1 MIKRTIILLL
11 FFTSATGF
19 SQDFSNKGKDFW
31 IAYPAHIDGTSS
43 AMGIYITSDV
53 SATGTIT
60 VGGTVLSFT
69 LAANSVVRKFI
80 GPIAAG
86 DAPNTSVY
94 LSTQDGITPGA
105 GIHVVSDKPVAVY
118 AHIIRSARSGA
129 TLVLPTNV
137 WGKNYV
143 APSYQNMGNQTGYGE
158 VAVMAKLPNTTVE
171 ITPSVQSRNGTRV
184 AGTAYQITLANP
196 GDVYQVQ
203 FTSGADI
210 SGTTV
215 NSVANAAGGCNP
227 IAVIS
232 ATTWTA
238 LGCSGASGGDN
249 LYQQLFPV
257 ATWGKTFLTAPFI
270 DRPFDIVRVFV
281 TDPSTVVKKTE
292 NGVVTTLTGLNA
304 GNFYEYTTANPTQLV
319 ADKAISV
326 VQYISAQNCKSGCG
340 TSSTL
345 PSCWTDPEMIIL
357 NPVEQTIN
365 NITVFSAHRNWVPAG
380 QSQIQRCLLNIIIKS
395 NATAGFTI
403 NGVAPSGSFQT
414 ITGTAY
420 SYLQEDVTN
429 VSISNPVQTLKADSA
444 FIAIAY
450 GFGNVESYGYNAG
463 TNVKDLYQQIAI
475 VSQYGIEST
484 PTACLGSAFKFK
496 ISLPYQPDS
505 LYWAF
510 NGNINQAPTA
520 NVWQVPLPGPAPNFL
535 PADSAT
541 LVNGK
546 LIYWYSL
553 PASYAYSK
561 IGTYPINV
569 TAYKSFSDGCGNT
582 QEISFDLEVSAPP
595 GADFYW
601 QHNGCVTQAVQFRD
615 TTITVK
621 PTYLWRWDFGDPA
634 SGSNNT
640 SILKNPVHPFSAPGT
655 YTVTYYNITTPGCVS
670 NSVSKQITVTLVPD
684 AKFGISSPVCEGQQ
698 ITLSDSSKANGVS
711 SLVKWYWDYG
721 DGLKD
726 TLLSTSDRLRSY
738 FPWGNKTATVK
749 VATNSGCESGL
760 FSKTF
765 MVNPIPV
772 ASFIL
777 PAGVCLPADSARF
790 TDASSVADGS
800 QAGFTYAWTFG
811 DIASGLNNS
820 ATLKNPAHYYTSTG
834 PFSIYLKTTTAAGCI
849 KDTTQVLTKLYPQ
862 AISGFTVNAA
872 NCLKDSTSFASTS
885 NGSGSVITNWYWDFG
900 DGLPVATGQ
909 NIKMLYATSGTKTIK
924 HWVSTDKGCTSDTMK
939 QTMIV
944 HPLPV
949 ANFTTTGPFCINSNI
964 SFTDASLPSV
974 GNLTNWKWDL
984 GDGTLQSF
992 TNGNS
997 FAHPYTSTGSFQVS
1011 LTVTNDKGCVS
1022 PLVSKAVVINPLPKA
1037 GFIVPEVCLSDSYAL
1052 FNDTSSIASGSI
1064 TQWLWSFGDPV
1075 SGALNNAALQSPQ
1088 HSYTAVGPYT
1098 VSLKVT
1104 SNSVC
1109 TNTISQSFFVNGSN
1123 PAAGF
1128 TINKPAALC
1137 ANDSVA
1143 VANTSTVFPGAVSK
1157 VEIYWDNAGAPAM
1170 VETDEFPTIGKVYK
1184 HIYPNFQSPLTKSF
1198 TIRLRAFSGGVCFN
1212 DKLQVLTVNAAP
1224 KVKFNDLPDICL
1236 DAVPYQITQASETGG
1251 VPGTFQFTGKGV
1263 TSAGIF
1269 NPAVAGAGTHS
1280 ILYTFTSTAGGCVD
1294 TASKQ
1299 ITVLSPPLA
1308 DFNIG
1313 LPSCET
1319 KVTTFTSTATTPVGS
1334 LSSFTWNF
1342 ADGTPQLVRST
1353 AAPFTHVFGTAG
1365 NYNVTLNVTTSN
1377 GCVSVVKQL
1386 PVAVRPQPQP
1396 MFAIPASACLPAV
1409 SVSFNN
1415 LSTIADGTQNAF
1427 TYAWNFGDPISG
1439 VSNTSIAK
1447 VPTHIYSGTG
1457 PYSVKLQV
1465 TSGNGCVADTTIL
1478 LNTIHPQPRAAF
1490 SANKAGI
1497 CVGDDVTFTDL
1508 SNALDGTVTG
1518 WNWNFGDGQNALTRN
1533 PTHLY
1538 GTANTFNVALFIT
1551 NSNGCN
1557 SDTIVNPF
1565 TVYPY
1570 PVVDAGPERVVLEGG
1585 TITLQPN
1592 VTGNDL
1598 QYLWTPALFLNSN
1611 VIATPAVTNLT
1622 DDITYTLSVTA
1633 RGNCKASDM
1642 VLVKLL
1648 RSPKIPN
1655 TFSPNGDGVNERWKI
1670 KYLESYP
1677 ECHIQ
1682 VFTRTGQLVYES
1694 KGYSDATA
1702 WDGTLKGKSLPIDTY
1717 YYILEPGSGRKPLT
1731 GYVTIIK

>member
-11 FFTSATGF
+11 FFASATGF

-31 IAYPAHIDGTSS
+31 IAYPAHVDGTSS

-60 VGGTVLSFT
+60 VGGTVLTFT

-80 GPIAAG
+80 GPTGGG

-94 LSTQDGITPGA
+94 LSTQDGITTGA

-118 AHIIRSARSGA
+118 AHIIRSARSAA

-143 APSYQNMGNQTGYGE
+143 ASSYQNMGTQAGYGE

-171 ITPSVQSRNGTRV
+171 ITPSVQSRNGARA
-184 AGTAYQITLANP
+184 AGAPYQITLANP

-203 FTSGADI
+203 FTSAADI
-210 SGTTV
+210 SGTTI
-215 NSVANAAGGCNP
+215 NSVANASGGCNP

-238 LGCSGASGGDN
+238 LSCSGASGGDN

-257 ATWGKTFLTAPFI
+257 ATWGKTFLTAPYI

-292 NGVVTTLTGLNA
+292 NGVTTTLTGLSA
-304 GNFYEYTTANPTQLV
+304 GNFYEYATANPTQLV

-326 VQYISAQNCKSGCG
+326 VQYISSQNCKTGCG

-345 PSCWTDPEMIIL
+345 ASCWSDPEMIIL

-380 QSQIQRCLLNIIIKS
+380 QSQVQRCLLNIIIKS
-395 NATAGFTI
+395 NAVAGFTI
-403 NGVAPSGSFQT
+403 NGAAPSGTFKI

-420 SYLQEDVTN
+420 SYLQEDVTTA
-429 VSISNPVQTLKADSA
+429 SITNPVQTLKADSA
-444 FIAIAY
+444 FSAIAY

-484 PTACLGSAFKFK
+484 PTACLGSPFKFK

-505 LYWAF
+505 LFWSF
-510 NGNINQAPTA
+510 NGNTNQTPSAD
-520 NVWQVPLPGPAPNFL
+520 VWQKPSSGPAPNLL
-535 PADSAT
+535 PADSST

-582 QEISFDLEVSAPP
+582 QDISFDLEVSAPP

-601 QHNGCVTQAVQFRD
+601 QHNGCVAQAVQFRD
-615 TTITVK
+615 STITVK

-634 SGSNNT
+634 SGTNNT
-640 SILKNPVHPFSAPGT
+640 SVLKNPVHQFSAPGT
-655 YTVTYYNITTPGCVS
+655 YTVSYYNITTPGCIS
-670 NSVSKQITVTLVPD
+670 NTITRQITVTLVPD
-684 AKFGISSPVCEGQQ
+684 AKFGISNPVCEGQQ
-698 ITLSDSSKANGVS
+698 IVLSDSSIANGVS

-721 DGLKD
+721 DGKKD
-726 TLLSTSDRLRSY
+726 TLLTSSNRLRTY
-738 FPWGNKTATVK
+738 FPWGNKTATLK
-749 VATNSGCESGL
+749 VESNSGCQSSF
-760 FSKTF
+760 FSKAF
-765 MVNPIPV
+765 NVNPIPV
-772 ASFIL
+772 ASFNM

-790 TDASSVADGS
+790 INASSIADGS
-800 QAGFTYAWTFG
+800 QAGFSYAWTFG
-811 DIASGLNNS
+811 DVSSGLGNT
-820 ATLKNPAHYYTSTG
+820 ATIKNPAHYYTSTG
-834 PFSIYLKTTTAAGCI
+834 PFTIYLKTTSAAGCV
-849 KDTTQVLTKLYPQ
+849 KDTTRVLTNVYPQ
-862 AISGFTVNAA
+862 AIAGFTVNAA
-872 NCLKDSTSFASTS
+872 NCLKDSTNVASTS
-885 NGSGSVITNWYWDFG
+885 IGSGNVITNWYWDFG
-900 DGLPVATGQ
+900 DGLPIATGQ
-909 NIKMLYATSGTKTIK
+909 NIRMLYASSGTKTIR
-924 HWVSTDKGCTSDTMK
+924 HWVSTDKGCTSDTMTQK
-939 QTMIV
+939 MVV

-949 ANFTTTGPFCINSNI
+949 AGFTTSGPFCINSTI
-964 SFTDASLPSV
+964 SFTDASQAGV
-974 GNLTNWKWDL
+974 GNLASWKWDL
-984 GDGTLQSF
+984 GDGTLQNF
-992 TNGNS
+992 TNAGS
-997 FAHPYTSTGSFQVS
+997 LSHTYTSTGTFQVS
-1011 LTVTNDKGCVS
+1011 LTIINDKGCVS
-1022 PLVSKAVVINPLPKA
+1022 PVVSKAVIINPLPKP
-1037 GFIVPEVCLSDSYAL
+1037 GFIVPEVCLSDTYAQ
-1052 FNDTSSIASGSI
+1052 FKDTSSIASGSI
-1064 TQWLWSFGDPV
+1064 AQWLWNFGDPV
-1075 SGALNNAALQSPQ
+1075 SGALNTSGLQSPQ
-1088 HSYTAVGPYT
+1088 HSYTAVGAYT
-1098 VSLKVT
+1098 VSLTVT

-1128 TINKPAALC
+1128 IINKPTALC
-1137 ANDSVA
+1137 ANDSA
-1143 VANTSTVFPGAVSK
+1143 SITNTSTVFPGAVSK
-1157 VEIYWDNAGAPAM
+1157 VEIYWDNAGAPTM
-1170 VETDEFPTIGKVYK
+1170 VETDEFPAVGKVYK
-1184 HIYPNFQSPLTKSF
+1184 HLYPNFQSPLTKNF
-1198 TIRLRAFSGGVCFN
+1198 TIRLRAFSGGVCLN
-1212 DKLQVLTVNAAP
+1212 DKLQVIRVNAAP
-1224 KVKFNDLPDICL
+1224 KVTFNNLPNSCL
-1236 DAVPYQITQASETGG
+1236 DAVPYQITQATETGG
-1251 VPGTFQFTGKGV
+1251 VPGTFQFTGPGV
-1263 TSAGIF
+1263 SAAGIF
-1269 NPAVAGAGTHS
+1269 NPATAGVGAHS
-1280 ILYTFTSTAGGCVD
+1280 ILYRFTSTAGGCVD

-1299 ITVLSPPLA
+1299 ITVLAPPLA

-1313 LPSCET
+1313 LPACET
-1319 KVTTFTSTATTPVGS
+1319 KVTSFTSTATTTVGT

-1342 ADGTPQLVRST
+1342 ADGTPALIRNT
-1353 AAPFTHVFGTAG
+1353 AAPFTHIFATAG
-1365 NYNVTLNVTTSN
+1365 NYNVTLKVTTSN
-1377 GCVSVVKQL
+1377 GCLSVIKQL
-1386 PVAVRPQPQP
+1386 PVTVRPQPKP
-1396 MFAIPASACLPAV
+1396 LFSIPASACLPAAAI
-1409 SVSFNN
+1409 SFNN

-1439 VSNTSIAK
+1439 AGNVSVAK
-1447 VPTHIYSGTG
+1447 VPTHIYSGIG
-1457 PYSVKLQV
+1457 PYNVKLQV
-1465 TSGNGCVADTTIL
+1465 TSGNGCTADTTIV
-1478 LNTIHPQPRAAF
+1478 LNTIHPQPKADF
-1490 SANKAGI
+1490 SMSKVSI
-1497 CVGDDVTFTDL
+1497 CVGDVVAFTDL
-1508 SNALDGTVTG
+1508 SSGLDGTVTG
-1518 WNWNFGDGQNALTRN
+1518 WKWNFGDGQNAFTRN

-1538 GTANTFNVALFIT
+1538 GSANAFNVALFIT

-1557 SDTIVNPF
+1557 SDTIVKPF

-1570 PVVDAGPERVVLEGG
+1570 PVVDAGPDRVVLEGG
-1585 TITLQPN
+1585 TITLQPI

-1598 QYLWTPALFLNSN
+1598 QYLWAPALYLNS
-1611 VIATPAVTNLT
+1611 VVSKSPIVTNLL

-1633 RGNCKASDM
+1633 RGGCKASDI

-1655 TFSPNGDGVNERWKI
+1655 TFSPNGDGINERWKI

-1677 ECHIQ
+1677 DCRIQ
-1682 VFTRTGQLVYES
+1682 VFTRAGQLVYES
-1694 KGYSDATA
+1694 KGYSDANA
-1702 WDGTLKGKSLPIDTY
+1702 WDGTLQGKSLPIDTY
-1717 YYILEPGSGRKPLT
+1717 YYILEPGSGRKPVT